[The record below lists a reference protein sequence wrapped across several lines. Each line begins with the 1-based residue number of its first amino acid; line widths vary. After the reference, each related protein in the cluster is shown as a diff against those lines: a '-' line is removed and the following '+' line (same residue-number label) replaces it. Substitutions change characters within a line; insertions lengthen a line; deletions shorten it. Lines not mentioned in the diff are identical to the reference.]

1 VRPLYVL
8 RRGEVVHH
16 IFLCEYVSGRAHLP
30 KDAPES
36 SQMRGDNRFVP
47 GWLPL
52 SELRQ
57 APFLIWQ
64 PVKRQ
69 LLRDLANGYRDSV
82 IEIVADPLA

>member
-1 VRPLYVL
+1 
-8 RRGEVVHH
+8 
-16 IFLCEYVSGRAHLP
+16 
-30 KDAPES
+30 
-36 SQMRGDNRFVP
+36 MRGDNRFVP